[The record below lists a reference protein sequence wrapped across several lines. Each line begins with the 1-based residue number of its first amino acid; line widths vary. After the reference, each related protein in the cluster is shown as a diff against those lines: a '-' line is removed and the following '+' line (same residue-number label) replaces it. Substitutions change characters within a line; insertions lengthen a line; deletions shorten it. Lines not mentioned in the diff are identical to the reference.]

1 MFGNAEVQSTL
12 GRPNISVLLVFSYQE
27 NIVTQFYRE
36 NLQKMLI
43 TFIFLPLGPKIRMM
57 KFDSFSMISTFT

>member
-12 GRPNISVLLVFSYQE
+12 GRLNISVLLVFSYQE

-36 NLQKMLI
+36 NLQKNVDY
-43 TFIFLPLGPKIRMM
+43 FYF
-57 KFDSFSMISTFT
+57 FTSWSKDKNDEV

>member
-43 TFIFLPLGPKIRMM
+43 TFIF
-57 KFDSFSMISTFT
+57 FTSWSKDKNDEV